1 MKIIHLI
8 ASLVIVGCTTL
19 AWFILAGAMS
29 QRTQESSQTMSREVA
44 GVWNPELEQK
54 HPEAWFETPNS
65 PGGRAALL
73 PATSNVSVN
82 LKFVPK
88 QRGLFRHRTYD
99 VAFKAE
105 YEFVNPTRIPQTVYI
120 SFPLPAGA
128 EKLEGFEF
136 RLDGEN
142 GKEPFKAGASGT
154 ATRAVVLPASG
165 RITLHAA
172 YQTRG
177 TGSWVYGFPDK
188 RRIAGFVLKM
198 RTDFSEINFPV
209 GTGSPKDEDRK
220 SDGKGWDLVWNY
232 PDVLAVPSIGM
243 DMPKLL
249 NAGPVAA
256 RIAFFAPVSLVFFV
270 TVILLIGGLKG
281 VPLHPMHVFFVSA
294 GFFAFHLLFAYLVDL
309 LPLYPSFAIATVVS
323 LILVCGYLKAVGGMT
338 LFKVALPAQLAYLI
352 LFSASFFF
360 DGLTGITLTVCG
372 VATLALLM
380 ALTAKVEWRTHFT
393 KRTKSSSK
401 NMQPP
406 AFMPP
411 YDPSST

>member
-1 MKIIHLI
+1 MKITHLI
-8 ASLVIVGCTTL
+8 ASLAIVGCTTL
-19 AWFILAGAMS
+19 AWFVLASAMS
-29 QRTQESSQTMSREVA
+29 QRTRESSETMSQEVA
-44 GVWNPELEQK
+44 GVWNPALEQK
-54 HPEAWFETPNS
+54 HPEAWFETPNA
-65 PGGRAALL
+65 PGGRAVLL
-73 PATSNVSVN
+73 PASSDVSVA

-88 QRGLFRHRTYD
+88 QRGLFRHRTYE
-99 VAFKAE
+99 VGFQAE
-105 YEFVNPTRIPQTVYI
+105 YLFVNPTRIPQTVYV
-120 SFPLPAGA
+120 SFPLPGNA

-136 RLDGEN
+136 LLGGE
-142 GKEPFKAGASGT
+142 KEAEPSRPGASGVV
-154 ATRAVVLPASG
+154 TRAVVLPASG
-165 RITLHAA
+165 RVALRAA

-177 TGSWVYGFPDK
+177 TGSWVYAFPDK

-198 RTDFSEINFPV
+198 RTDFTEINFPL
-209 GTGSPKDEDRK
+209 GTGSPKDSDRK

-243 DMPKLL
+243 DMPNLL

-270 TVILLIGGLKG
+270 TVLLLVGGLKG

-309 LPLYPSFAIATVVS
+309 VPIYPSFAIATVVS
-323 LILVCGYLKAVGGMT
+323 LVLVCGYLKAVGGRT
-338 LFKVALPAQLAYLI
+338 LFKVALPAQLAYLV

-380 ALTAKVEWRTHFT
+380 ALTAKVEWRSHFAP
-393 KRTKSSSK
+393 RRRVVPESL
-401 NMQPP
+401 
-406 AFMPP
+406 
-411 YDPSST
+411 

>member
-1 MKIIHLI
+1 MKITHLI
-8 ASLVIVGCTTL
+8 ASLAIVGCTTI
-19 AWFILAGAMS
+19 AWFILATAMAK
-29 QRTQESSQTMSREVA
+29 RTQESSQIMSQEVA
-44 GVWNPELEQK
+44 GVWNPALEQK
-54 HPEAWFETPNS
+54 HPDAWFETPNAPS
-65 PGGRAALL
+65 GRAVLL
-73 PATSNVSVN
+73 PATSKVLVD

-99 VAFKAE
+99 VAFEAE
-105 YEFVNPTRIPQTVYI
+105 YEFVNPTRIPQTVYFT
-120 SFPLPAGA
+120 FPLPAGA

-136 RLDGEN
+136 RLGE
-142 GKEPFKAGASGT
+142 GTEQEAFRPGASGV
-154 ATRAVVLPASG
+154 ATRTMVLPASG
-165 RITLHAA
+165 RVTLHAG

-177 TGSWVYGFPDK
+177 TGSWVYAFPDK

-198 RTDFSEINFPV
+198 RTDFTEISFPM
-209 GTGSPKDEDRK
+209 GTGSPRDDDRK
-220 SDGKGWDLVWNY
+220 TDGKGWDLTWNY

-270 TVILLIGGLKG
+270 TVVLLVGGLKG

-309 LPLYPSFAIATVVS
+309 LPLYSSFAIATVVS
-323 LILVCGYLKAVGGMT
+323 LVLVCGYLKAVGGTT

-360 DGLTGITLTVCG
+360 DGLTGITPTVCG

-380 ALTAKVEWRTHFT
+380 ALTAKVEWRTHFA
-393 KRTKSSSK
+393 KRARMVTA
-401 NMQPP
+401 PV
-406 AFMPP
+406 
-411 YDPSST
+411 

>member
-1 MKIIHLI
+1 MKINHLI
-8 ASLVIVGCTTL
+8 ASLAIVGCTAV
-19 AWFILAGAMS
+19 AWFILATAMS
-29 QRTQESSQTMSREVA
+29 QRTRESSETMSQEVA
-44 GVWNPELEQK
+44 GVWNPALEQK
-54 HPEAWFETPNS
+54 HPEAWFETPNA

-73 PATSNVSVN
+73 PASSEVHVD
-82 LKFVPK
+82 LEFVPK

-99 VAFKAE
+99 VAFKGE
-105 YEFVNPTRIPQTVYI
+105 YQFVNPTRIPQTVYI

-136 RLDGEN
+136 RLGEEK
-142 GKEPFKAGASGT
+142 GTEPFRPGASGV

-165 RITLHAA
+165 RITLHAG

-188 RRIAGFVLKM
+188 RHIAGFALKM
-198 RTDFSEINFPV
+198 RTDFTEISFPV
-209 GTGSPKDEDRK
+209 GTGSPKNEDRK
-220 SDGKGWDLVWNY
+220 TDGKGWDLVWNY

-249 NAGPVAA
+249 NAGPVAS

-270 TVILLIGGLKG
+270 TVVLLIGGLRG
-281 VPLHPMHVFFVSA
+281 VPLHPMHVFFVAA

-309 LPLYPSFAIATVVS
+309 VPIYPSFAIAAVTS
-323 LILVCGYLKAVGGMT
+323 LVLVCGYLRAVGGNA
-338 LFKVALPAQLAYLI
+338 LFKVALPAQLAYLV

-393 KRTKSSSK
+393 KRGKVV
-401 NMQPP
+401 P
-406 AFMPP
+406 APAC
-411 YDPSST
+411 

>member
-1 MKIIHLI
+1 MKTTHLI
-8 ASLVIVGCTTL
+8 ASMAIVGCTTV
-19 AWFILAGAMS
+19 AWFVLATAMS
-29 QRTQESSQTMSREVA
+29 QRTRESSETMSQEVA
-44 GVWNPELEQK
+44 GVWNPPLEQK
-54 HPEAWFETPNS
+54 HPEAWFETPNA

-73 PATSNVSVN
+73 PAASDVKVD

-99 VAFKAE
+99 VAFKAA
-105 YEFVNPTRIPQTVYI
+105 YVFVNPTRIPQTVYV

-136 RLDGEN
+136 RLGDEPAA
-142 GKEPFKAGASGT
+142 EPFRPGAYGT

-165 RITLHAA
+165 RITLHAG

-177 TGSWVYGFPDK
+177 TGSWIYGFPDK
-188 RRIAGFVLKM
+188 RRIAGFLLRM
-198 RTDFSEINFPV
+198 RTDFMEINFPV
-209 GTGSPKDEDRK
+209 GTGSPRDEDRTN
-220 SDGKGWDLVWNY
+220 DGNGWDLVWNY

-249 NAGPVAA
+249 NAGPVAT

-270 TVILLIGGLKG
+270 TVLLLVGGLKG

-309 LPLYPSFAIATVVS
+309 LPIYPSFAIATVVS
-323 LILVCGYLKAVGGMT
+323 LVLVSGYLRVVGGNA
-338 LFKVALPAQLAYLI
+338 LFKVALPAQIAYLV

-372 VATLALLM
+372 VFTLAWLM
-380 ALTAKVEWRTHFT
+380 FLTAKVDWR
-393 KRTKSSSK
+393 
-401 NMQPP
+401 MQFSRSERV
-406 AFMPP
+406 A
-411 YDPSST
+411 

>member
-1 MKIIHLI
+1 MKITHLI
-8 ASLVIVGCTTL
+8 ASLAIVGCTTV
-19 AWFILAGAMS
+19 AWFILAAALS

-44 GVWNPELEQK
+44 GVWNPALEQK
-54 HPEAWFETPNS
+54 HPEAWFETPNA
-65 PGGRAALL
+65 PGGRATLL
-73 PATSNVSVN
+73 PASSKVLVD

-99 VAFKAE
+99 VDFKAE
-105 YEFVNPTRIPQTVYI
+105 YEFENPTRIPQTVYF

-128 EKLEGFEF
+128 ENLEGFVF
-136 RLDGEN
+136 RVGE
-142 GKEPFKAGASGT
+142 GTDPETDRPGVSGV
-154 ATRAVVLPASG
+154 ATRALVLPASG
-165 RITLHAA
+165 RITLHVA

-188 RRIAGFVLKM
+188 RRIAGFVLRM
-198 RTDFSEINFPV
+198 HTDFTDINFPV
-209 GTGSPKDEDRK
+209 GTGSPKDNDRK
-220 SDGKGWDLVWNY
+220 TDGNGWDLTWDY

-249 NAGPVAA
+249 NVGPVAA

-270 TVILLIGGLKG
+270 TVVLLVGGLKG

-323 LILVCGYLKAVGGMT
+323 LVLVCGYLKAVGGNT

-380 ALTAKVEWRTHFT
+380 ALTAKVEWRTYFT
-393 KRTKSSSK
+393 KRAKVI
-401 NMQPP
+401 P
-406 AFMPP
+406 A
-411 YDPSST
+411 SA

>member
-1 MKIIHLI
+1 MKTTHLI
-8 ASLVIVGCTTL
+8 ASMAIVGCTTA
-19 AWFILAGAMS
+19 AWFVLATAMS
-29 QRTQESSQTMSREVA
+29 QRTRESSETMSQEVA
-44 GVWNPELEQK
+44 GVWNPPLEQK
-54 HPEAWFETPNS
+54 HPEAWFETPNA
-65 PGGRAALL
+65 PGGRGALL
-73 PATSNVSVN
+73 PATSDVTVD

-99 VAFKAE
+99 VAFKGE
-105 YEFVNPTRIPQTVYI
+105 YVFVNPTRIPQTVYV

-136 RLDGEN
+136 RLGDEPAT
-142 GKEPFKAGASGT
+142 EPFRPGASGM

-165 RITLHAA
+165 RITLHAG

-177 TGSWVYGFPDK
+177 TGSWIYGFPDK
-188 RRIAGFVLKM
+188 RRIAGFLLRM
-198 RTDFSEINFPV
+198 RTDFMEISFPV
-209 GTGSPKDEDRK
+209 GTGSPRDEDRK
-220 SDGKGWDLVWNY
+220 SDGNGWDLVWNY

-249 NAGPVAA
+249 NAGPVAT

-270 TVILLIGGLKG
+270 TVLLLVGGLKG

-309 LPLYPSFAIATVVS
+309 LPIYPSFAIATVVS
-323 LILVCGYLKAVGGMT
+323 LVLVSGYLRVEGGNA
-338 LFKVALPAQLAYLI
+338 LFRVALPAQIAYLV

-372 VATLALLM
+372 VATLAWLM
-380 ALTAKVEWRTHFT
+380 FLTAKVDWR
-393 KRTKSSSK
+393 
-401 NMQPP
+401 MQFSRSERV
-406 AFMPP
+406 A
-411 YDPSST
+411 

>member
-1 MKIIHLI
+1 M
-8 ASLVIVGCTTL
+8 
-19 AWFILAGAMS
+19 AWFILAIAMS
-29 QRTQESSQTMSREVA
+29 KRTQESSQTMSQEVA
-44 GVWNPELEQK
+44 GVWNPPLEQK
-54 HPEAWFETPNS
+54 HPDAWYETPNA

-73 PATSNVSVN
+73 PASSNVMVD

-88 QRGLFRHRTYD
+88 KRGLFRHRTYD

-105 YEFVNPTRIPQTVYI
+105 YIFINPTRIPQTMYI

-136 RLDGEN
+136 RLGEGTESEAN
-142 GKEPFKAGASGT
+142 QSGGSGV
-154 ATRAVVLPASG
+154 ATRAVVLPAAG

-177 TGSWVYGFPDK
+177 TGSWIYGFPDK
-188 RRIAGFVLKM
+188 RRIAGFILKM
-198 RTDFSEINFPV
+198 RTDFREINFPV
-209 GTGSPKDEDRK
+209 GTGSPRDTDRK
-220 SDGKGWDLVWNY
+220 LTGNNWDLTWNY

-249 NAGPVAA
+249 DAGPVAA

-270 TVILLIGGLKG
+270 TVVLLVGGLKG

-309 LPLYPSFAIATVVS
+309 VPLYPSFAIATVVS
-323 LILVCGYLKAVGGMT
+323 LVLVCGYLKAVGGNT
-338 LFKVALPAQLAYLI
+338 LLKVALPAQLAYLI

-360 DGLTGITLTVCG
+360 DGLTGITLTLCG

-393 KRTKSSSK
+393 KRAKTI
-401 NMQPP
+401 P
-406 AFMPP
+406 
-411 YDPSST
+411 TGI

>member
-1 MKIIHLI
+1 MKTTHLI
-8 ASLVIVGCTTL
+8 TSMAIVGCTTV
-19 AWFILAGAMS
+19 AWFILATAMS
-29 QRTQESSQTMSREVA
+29 QRTRESSDTMSREVA
-44 GVWNPELEQK
+44 GVWNPALEQK
-54 HPEAWFETPNS
+54 HPEAWFETPNA

-73 PATSNVSVN
+73 PAASDVTVD

-105 YEFVNPTRIPQTVYI
+105 YVFVNPTRIPQTVYV

-136 RLDGEN
+136 RLGDEPAA
-142 GKEPFKAGASGT
+142 EPFRPGASGT

-165 RITLHAA
+165 RTTLHAG

-177 TGSWVYGFPDK
+177 TGSWIYGFPDK
-188 RRIAGFVLKM
+188 RRIAGFLLKM
-198 RTDFSEINFPV
+198 RTDFTEINFPV
-209 GTGSPKDEDRK
+209 GTGSPRDDDRK
-220 SDGKGWDLVWNY
+220 SDGNGWDLVWNY

-249 NAGPVAA
+249 NAGPVAT

-270 TVILLIGGLKG
+270 TVLLLVSGLKG

-309 LPLYPSFAIATVVS
+309 LPIYPSFAIATVVS
-323 LILVCGYLKAVGGMT
+323 LVLVCGYLRVVGGNA
-338 LFKVALPAQLAYLI
+338 LFKVALPAQIAYLV

-360 DGLTGITLTVCG
+360 DGLTGITLTICG
-372 VATLALLM
+372 VATLAWLM
-380 ALTAKVEWRTHFT
+380 FLTAKVDWRTQFSRSRKT
-393 KRTKSSSK
+393 TQAS
-401 NMQPP
+401 
-406 AFMPP
+406 A
-411 YDPSST
+411 

>member
-1 MKIIHLI
+1 MKITHLI
-8 ASLVIVGCTTL
+8 ASLAIVGCTTV
-19 AWFILAGAMS
+19 AWFILAIAMS

-44 GVWNPELEQK
+44 GVWNPALEQK
-54 HPEAWFETPNS
+54 HPDAWFETPNA

-73 PATSNVSVN
+73 PASSNVLVD
-82 LKFVPK
+82 LKSVPK

-99 VAFKAE
+99 VSFKAE
-105 YEFVNPTRIPQTVYI
+105 YVFVNPTRIPQTVYV

-136 RLDGEN
+136 RLGE
-142 GKEPFKAGASGT
+142 GTEPEAYRPGVSGV

-165 RITLHAA
+165 RITLHAG

-188 RRIAGFVLKM
+188 RRIAGFVLRM
-198 RTDFSEINFPV
+198 RTDFTEINFPV
-209 GTGSPKDEDRK
+209 GTGSPKDDDRT
-220 SDGKGWDLVWNY
+220 SDGNGWDLTWNY

-270 TVILLIGGLKG
+270 TVLLLVAGLKG

-309 LPLYPSFAIATVVS
+309 VPLYPSFAIATVVS
-323 LILVCGYLKAVGGMT
+323 LVLVCGYLRAVGGNA
-338 LFKVALPAQLAYLI
+338 LFKVALPAQSAYLI

-393 KRTKSSSK
+393 KRAKVVV
-401 NMQPP
+401 P
-406 AFMPP
+406 A
-411 YDPSST
+411 TV

>member
-1 MKIIHLI
+1 MKTTHLI
-8 ASLVIVGCTTL
+8 ASMAIVGCTAV
-19 AWFILAGAMS
+19 AWFVLATAMS
-29 QRTQESSQTMSREVA
+29 QRTRESSETMSQEVA
-44 GVWNPELEQK
+44 GVWNPPLEQK
-54 HPEAWFETPNS
+54 HPEAWFETPNA

-73 PATSNVSVN
+73 PAASDVAVD

-99 VAFKAE
+99 VAFKAA
-105 YEFVNPTRIPQTVYI
+105 YVFVNPTRIPQTVYV

-136 RLDGEN
+136 RLGHEPAA
-142 GKEPFKAGASGT
+142 EPFRPGTSGT

-165 RITLHAA
+165 RVTLHAG

-177 TGSWVYGFPDK
+177 TGSWIYGFPDK
-188 RRIAGFVLKM
+188 RRIAGFLLRM
-198 RTDFSEINFPV
+198 RTDFMEINFPV
-209 GTGSPKDEDRK
+209 GTGSPRDEDRTN
-220 SDGKGWDLVWNY
+220 DGKGWDLVWNY

-249 NAGPVAA
+249 NAGPVAT

-270 TVILLIGGLKG
+270 TVLLLVGGLKG

-309 LPLYPSFAIATVVS
+309 LPIYPSFTIATVVS
-323 LILVCGYLKAVGGMT
+323 LVLVSGYLRVVGGNA
-338 LFKVALPAQLAYLI
+338 LFKVALPAQIAYLV

-360 DGLTGITLTVCG
+360 DGLTGVTLTVCG
-372 VATLALLM
+372 VFTLAWLM
-380 ALTAKVEWRTHFT
+380 FLTAKVDWRTQFSRSEKALPT
-393 KRTKSSSK
+393 TG
-401 NMQPP
+401 
-406 AFMPP
+406 
-411 YDPSST
+411 